1 MEDSCLCVS
10 FFHEHSA
17 GSWLASTRT
26 TVIAMAMP
34 GLLGLVAGEVDSR
47 CDMSGGLLCA
57 PRSGPGQLDAPMLP
71 T

>member
-17 GSWLASTRT
+17 CSWLASTRT

-34 GLLGLVAGEVDSR
+34 GLLGLVAGEVDSLSE
-47 CDMSGGLLCA
+47 MNGGLLCA
-57 PRSGPGQLDAPMLP
+57 QRSEPNQLDAPMLP